1 MVRRRTCSCVLLYTS
16 FTTALLSTCHF
27 LIQTDLHRLDKEG
40 KFIVNGLSDVRKGLK
55 GETTQKSATETA
67 QANQGFDVKYD
78 RSVCP
83 IPWWRDSMA
92 LSDEEVRTSGE
103 SQCTT
108 SEYSSSQDET
118 TLRSIQVKLQR
129 LRLDLGTILDKP
141 TMLDSRL
148 GHVSILPP
156 FLRMLSPDIYVY
168 PFIT

>member
-1 MVRRRTCSCVLLYTS
+1 
-16 FTTALLSTCHF
+16 
-27 LIQTDLHRLDKEG
+27 LDKEG

-83 IPWWRDSMA
+83 IPWWRDSLA